1 MAMMADELE
10 SYRVDADDTGGAGW
24 NLGSLLPG
32 GEPPD
37 ATSVAVAGI
46 VLGALAFVILM
57 RRGFASVLNK

>member
-1 MAMMADELE
+1 MHPDELE
-10 SYRVDADDTGGAGW
+10 SYRDDGETGGVGW
-24 NLGSLLPG
+24 NIGSLLPG

-37 ATSVAVAGI
+37 AVSVTVAGI